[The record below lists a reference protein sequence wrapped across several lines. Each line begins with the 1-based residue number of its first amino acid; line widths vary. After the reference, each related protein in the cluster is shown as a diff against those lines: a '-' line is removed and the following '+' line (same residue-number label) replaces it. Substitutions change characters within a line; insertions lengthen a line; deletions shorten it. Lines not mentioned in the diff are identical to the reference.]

1 MNEQV
6 PESTAKAPG
15 TLNTPWPSF
24 GAQASDAGLNDPDDR
39 QSSAERAHGEPDD
52 EDAEQPDFG
61 PDDVV
66 IIKASTADGP
76 AGSAV
81 GPAGSA
87 VGPEGSAVRPAVKDV
102 GLEDDAGLEHD
113 AGLEDDGLEDNAG
126 LEDDATLTD
135 SQAGQEP
142 AAMKPGSASTAAG
155 PASTTADATAQDG
168 TPEHAPGPASTTA
181 DATAQDGTPE
191 HAPGP
196 ASTTADATA
205 QDGRPDDAGLLAGG
219 PDDRHE
225 RWRSI
230 QLSFVDDPR
239 RSVSEAADFVAQ
251 AIGTLIASTQERES
265 ALRSEWENEGTDT
278 EGLRIVLKRYRS
290 FLDRLPVL

>member
-81 GPAGSA
+81 GP
-87 VGPEGSAVRPAVKDV
+87 EGSAVRPAVKDV
-102 GLEDDAGLEHD
+102 GLEGDAGLEHD

-155 PASTTADATAQDG
+155 PASTTADA
-168 TPEHAPGPASTTA
+168 
-181 DATAQDGTPE
+181 
-191 HAPGP
+191 
-196 ASTTADATA
+196 
-205 QDGRPDDAGLLAGG
+205 
-219 PDDRHE
+219 
-225 RWRSI
+225 W
-230 QLSFVDDPR
+230 PR
-239 RSVSEAADFVAQ
+239 
-251 AIGTLIASTQERES
+251 
-265 ALRSEWENEGTDT
+265 
-278 EGLRIVLKRYRS
+278 
-290 FLDRLPVL
+290 

>member
-181 DATAQDGTPE
+181 DATAQDG
-191 HAPGP
+191 
-196 ASTTADATA
+196 
-205 QDGRPDDAGLLAGG
+205 RPDDAGLLAGG